1 MKSAIRPVVLVML
14 AVPLVGSQS
23 PPFSIV
29 SSVKP
34 STDVDLGIGGANF
47 LQGDTFRMTNT
58 DLVPVLTAAY
68 GTPGT
73 RILGGPDWIRQD
85 RWDVEIKVQRTAGA
99 PPPRTADVVQAM
111 LRDRFKL
118 DAAMERRDRPVYLL
132 RIARADGKLGPNLQP
147 STFECNR
154 GNPEQQ
160 KNLSASGVKGAN
172 GQTTCAIR
180 SQLGIIS
187 YAGLPMAMLLP
198 FIPADR
204 VIRDET
210 GITGPVDLHL
220 TWTHVDDPVADQ
232 ASLYAAIRE
241 QLGLRLESATAPLDV
256 LVIKSVSRPAAN

>member
-1 MKSAIRPVVLVML
+1 MKSAARSIVVVML
-14 AVPLVGSQS
+14 AAQLVESQS

-29 SSVKP
+29 SSVKR
-34 STDVDLGIGGANF
+34 SNNVDVGIGGANF

-58 DLVPVLTAAY
+58 DLAPVLTAAF

-85 RWDVEIKVQRTAGA
+85 RWDIEIKVQVAAGA
-99 PPPRTADVVQAM
+99 PRPRTAEVVQAM

-118 DAAMERRDRPVYLL
+118 DAAMETRDRPVYLL
-132 RIARADGKLGPNLQP
+132 RLARADGKLGPNLQP

-172 GQTTCAIR
+172 GQTPCAIR
-180 SQLGIIS
+180 SQSGIVS
-187 YAGLPMAMLLP
+187 YAGLPMTMLLQ

-220 TWTHVDDPVADQ
+220 TWTRVDDPVADQ
-232 ASLYAAIRE
+232 ASLYAAIRD
-241 QLGLRLESATAPLDV
+241 QLGLKLDSATAPLDV
-256 LVIKSVSRPAAN
+256 LVIKSVSKPAAN

>member
-1 MKSAIRPVVLVML
+1 MKSAIGPIVLVML

-34 STDVDLGIGGANF
+34 SADVNLGIGGANF
-47 LQGDTFRMTNT
+47 LRGDTFRMSNT
-58 DLVPVLTAAY
+58 DLVAVLTAAY

-73 RILGGPDWIRQD
+73 RILGGPEWIRQD
-85 RWDVEIKVQRTAGA
+85 RWDVEIKVQPAAGA

-118 DAAMERRDRPVYLL
+118 DAAMETRARPVYLL

-147 STFECNR
+147 STFDCTTA
-154 GNPEQQ
+154 GAQQ
-160 KNLSASGVKGAN
+160 QAVLRASGVKGAN
-172 GQTTCAIR
+172 GQSPCATR
-180 SQLGIIS
+180 SQLGIVS
-187 YAGLPMAMLLP
+187 YAGFPIRNLLP

>member
-1 MKSAIRPVVLVML
+1 MKRVARSIVLAML
-14 AVPLVGSQS
+14 AMQLVDAQS
-23 PPFSIV
+23 PTFSIV
-29 SSVKP
+29 SSVKR
-34 STDVDLGIGGANF
+34 SSNVDVGIGGANF
-47 LQGDTFRMTNT
+47 LRGDTFRMTNT

-85 RWDVEIKVQRTAGA
+85 RWDVEIKVQAVPGA

-118 DAAMERRDRPVYLL
+118 DAAMETRDRPIYAL

-147 STFECNR
+147 SAFDCQR
-154 GNPEQQ
+154 DAQQ
-160 KNLSASGVKGAN
+160 QATLRASGVKGAN
-172 GQTTCAIR
+172 GQSPCGTR
-180 SQLGIIS
+180 SQLGIVS
-187 YAGLPMAMLLP
+187 YAGLPISNLLP

-220 TWTHVDDPVADQ
+220 TWTHIDDPVADQ
-232 ASLYAAIRE
+232 ASLYAAVRE
-241 QLGLRLESATAPLDV
+241 QLGLKLDSVTAPLDV
-256 LVIKSVSRPAAN
+256 LVIKSVTKPAAN